1 MAYHMT
7 QHAADVASRRGIQA
21 DWITRTLDG
30 PGKIEPDRRDPT
42 LVHHVPS
49 RRDGILRRF
58 RQGSSLKLK
67 VDQAADAL
75 CLTIDDSPVAE
86 SQEVAPGV
94 ILDFNARGEVVG
106 VEILG
111 LSKREE
117 KLNLKELLFSAA

>member
-1 MAYHMT
+1 M
-7 QHAADVASRRGIQA
+7 
-21 DWITRTLDG
+21 
-30 PGKIEPDRRDPT
+30 
-42 LVHHVPS
+42 
-49 RRDGILRRF
+49 
-58 RQGSSLKLK
+58 KLK
-67 VDQAADAL
+67 VDEAADAL
-75 CLTIDDSPVAE
+75 YLTIEDSPIAE

>member
-1 MAYHMT
+1 M
-7 QHAADVASRRGIQA
+7 
-21 DWITRTLDG
+21 
-30 PGKIEPDRRDPT
+30 
-42 LVHHVPS
+42 
-49 RRDGILRRF
+49 
-58 RQGSSLKLK
+58 KLK

-75 CLTIDDSPVAE
+75 YLTIEDSPVAE

-117 KLNLKELLFSAA
+117 KLNLKELVFSAA

>member
-1 MAYHMT
+1 M
-7 QHAADVASRRGIQA
+7 
-21 DWITRTLDG
+21 
-30 PGKIEPDRRDPT
+30 
-42 LVHHVPS
+42 
-49 RRDGILRRF
+49 
-58 RQGSSLKLK
+58 KLK

-75 CLTIDDSPVAE
+75 YLTIDDSPVAE

-94 ILDFNARGEVVG
+94 ILDFNGRGEVVG

>member
-1 MAYHMT
+1 M
-7 QHAADVASRRGIQA
+7 
-21 DWITRTLDG
+21 
-30 PGKIEPDRRDPT
+30 
-42 LVHHVPS
+42 
-49 RRDGILRRF
+49 
-58 RQGSSLKLK
+58 KLK

-75 CLTIDDSPVAE
+75 YLTIDDSPVAE

>member
-1 MAYHMT
+1 M
-7 QHAADVASRRGIQA
+7 
-21 DWITRTLDG
+21 
-30 PGKIEPDRRDPT
+30 
-42 LVHHVPS
+42 
-49 RRDGILRRF
+49 
-58 RQGSSLKLK
+58 KLK

-75 CLTIDDSPVAE
+75 YLTIDDSPVAE

-111 LSKREE
+111 LSKRQE

>member
-1 MAYHMT
+1 M
-7 QHAADVASRRGIQA
+7 
-21 DWITRTLDG
+21 
-30 PGKIEPDRRDPT
+30 
-42 LVHHVPS
+42 
-49 RRDGILRRF
+49 
-58 RQGSSLKLK
+58 KLK

-75 CLTIDDSPVAE
+75 YLTIDDSPVAE
-86 SQEVAPGV
+86 SQEVAPGS

>member
-1 MAYHMT
+1 M
-7 QHAADVASRRGIQA
+7 
-21 DWITRTLDG
+21 
-30 PGKIEPDRRDPT
+30 
-42 LVHHVPS
+42 
-49 RRDGILRRF
+49 
-58 RQGSSLKLK
+58 KLK

-75 CLTIDDSPVAE
+75 YLTIDDSPVAE

-111 LSKREE
+111 LSNREE